1 MPIIASFFL
10 FGLRAVA
17 FSAMALFVAVI
28 TGGAVSVVFASRV
41 TLVVVSVPVSVAAS
55 VTLVTLA
62 SVSDRVLVT
71 L

>member
-10 FGLRAVA
+10 FRLRAVA

-41 TLVVVSVPVSVAAS
+41 TLVVVSVSVAAS